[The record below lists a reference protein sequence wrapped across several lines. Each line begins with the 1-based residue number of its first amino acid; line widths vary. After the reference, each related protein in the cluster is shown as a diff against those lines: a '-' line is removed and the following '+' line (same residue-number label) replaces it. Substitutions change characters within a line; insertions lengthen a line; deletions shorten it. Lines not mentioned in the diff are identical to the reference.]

1 MYKTLT
7 LVIFLLFVNFKSF
20 SQQTQ
25 PNVIYIVDSIPV
37 IEDLEEG
44 NEISEVDISDVTVV
58 KNKDT
63 LKLLGLEKF
72 DGAIYVFT
80 KAYRIRPAELLQ
92 IPSTKL
98 MERKNDIWLFHG
110 TPYSGKFIDYYY
122 SGRKQGEGILQ
133 NGKLE
138 GIRTM
143 FYHNGN
149 IVLERYYAGGIE
161 NGIEKEYY
169 EDGSLKQK
177 GGFVNGKE
185 NGIWEMYFPN
195 GQLKQQSTFINGN
208 MEGETKVY
216 YSTGKILA
224 IEVTKNGKTIPDKNL
239 EKINQV
245 MNKGHEN
252 NKEGDYKNAIK
263 SYSKAIEI
271 DSTYAEAYFSRGT
284 LKLNDFKFDEAI
296 VDFDKALKLE
306 PYLEYALSNRAFARI
321 RKYQYASGKPLVKNS
336 DVTVMASKDVP
347 EIPESE
353 LNIICNDLKQAI
365 LLGDKGKMI
374 MEAVAEFCK
383 PKANK

>member
-1 MYKTLT
+1 
-7 LVIFLLFVNFKSF
+7 
-20 SQQTQ
+20 
-25 PNVIYIVDSIPV
+25 
-37 IEDLEEG
+37 
-44 NEISEVDISDVTVV
+44 
-58 KNKDT
+58 
-63 LKLLGLEKF
+63 
-72 DGAIYVFT
+72 
-80 KAYRIRPAELLQ
+80 
-92 IPSTKL
+92 
-98 MERKNDIWLFHG
+98 
-110 TPYSGKFIDYYY
+110 
-122 SGRKQGEGILQ
+122 
-133 NGKLE
+133 
-138 GIRTM
+138 
-143 FYHNGN
+143 
-149 IVLERYYAGGIE
+149 
-161 NGIEKEYY
+161 
-169 EDGSLKQK
+169 
-177 GGFVNGKE
+177 
-185 NGIWEMYFPN
+185 
-195 GQLKQQSTFINGN
+195 

-284 LKLNDFKFDEAI
+284 VKLNDFKFDEAI

-353 LNIICNDLKQAI
+353 LNIICNDLRQAI

-383 PKANK
+383 SKANK